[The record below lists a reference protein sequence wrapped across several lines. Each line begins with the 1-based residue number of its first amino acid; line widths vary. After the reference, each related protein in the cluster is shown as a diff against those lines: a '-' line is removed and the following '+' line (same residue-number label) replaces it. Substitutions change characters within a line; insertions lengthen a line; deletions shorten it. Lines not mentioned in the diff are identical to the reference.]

1 MKIECRSNA
10 PKVRK
15 FEKSQCVKLFYL
27 AKDERCS
34 CLWTRKCFSLNFFDI
49 EKNTVL
55 EKKVFDSPK
64 KSWKARFFCIMQI
77 FKTLFN
83 EPQFYRRMDVTKIC
97 HLNPVLLIIPYC
109 NIKFT
114 FHGCNLFTFDRF
126 RSKCSCSEM
135 PISINSIRQSRFYFI
150 KIFISELFL
159 VFLDGPYLVCV
170 SHKKVIKTYL
180 L

>member
-1 MKIECRSNA
+1 MKIECRSKA

-15 FEKSQCVKLFYL
+15 LEKSQCVKLFYL

-64 KSWKARFFCIMQI
+64 KSWKARFLCIMQI

-83 EPQFYRRMDVTKIC
+83 EPQFYRRINVTKIC
-97 HLNPVLLIIPYC
+97 HLNPVLLIISYC

>member
-1 MKIECRSNA
+1 MFFFKLFWH
-10 PKVRK
+10 RK
-15 FEKSQCVKLFYL
+15 KYSTGEKSPPPPQ
-27 AKDERCS
+27 
-34 CLWTRKCFSLNFFDI
+34 
-49 EKNTVL
+49 
-55 EKKVFDSPK
+55 K

-83 EPQFYRRMDVTKIC
+83 KPQFYRRTDVTKIC
-97 HLNPVLLIIPYC
+97 HLNAVLLIISYC
-109 NIKFT
+109 NVKLT